1 MSRSTLT
8 RTAIALLVTA
18 SVGLFASCG
27 SDDSSSGSALGS
39 IPTDVSS
46 SEPADTGPVTSKP
59 VTTDSG
65 PPIVPATE
73 PAATESASEVDEYG
87 PPTIRLEFDDRTLP
101 VAEPLADGIYYS
113 QDTISDGTTI
123 TFILGQ
129 WFKCDTG
136 VPDEPSVLCASG
148 SGTLDEPSTE
158 VPLAPDAT
166 VTINTGD
173 LSDLTQA
180 DVSAEEFARLA
191 AGDAPS
197 AGAPDFTFYDF
208 PTFVRVE
215 DGVVVEANQIYTS

>member
-1 MSRSTLT
+1 MTPSPRTSRSALRRAAISVLT
-8 RTAIALLVTA
+8 AA
-18 SVGLFASCG
+18 SVGPFASCG
-27 SDDSSSGSALGS
+27 SGD
-39 IPTDVSS
+39 SS
-46 SEPADTGPVTSKP
+46 SEPTDREP
-59 VTTDSG
+59 VTTT
-65 PPIVPATE
+65 PVT
-73 PAATESASEVDEYG
+73 TESAPEVNDYG
-87 PPTIRLEFDDRTLP
+87 LPTIRLEFDDRTLP

-113 QDTISDGTTI
+113 QDALSDGTMTR
-123 TFILGQ
+123 FVLGQ

-136 VPDEPSVLCASG
+136 VPDQPDVLCASG
-148 SGTLDEPSTE
+148 FGTLDEPSAE

-191 AGDAPS
+191 AGDPPS